1 MSRSTL
7 EVKQIPGHIVL
18 RPARDVDYDAVAEVW
33 HKSASLP
40 DVGPAVMPS
49 EKELRCRI
57 DAELVAGWRVTVAT
71 DDDAVVGF
79 VATRPSDAILCE
91 LFVHPE
97 NTGAGVGRALLKHA
111 MTTMPRGFSLY
122 TRSVNT
128 KARLFYER
136 AGLVRS
142 HEDVHPRTGD
152 PVTFYAW
159 KR

>member
-1 MSRSTL
+1 MSESTQ
-7 EVKQIPGHIVL
+7 EVRQVPGHIEL

-33 HKSASLP
+33 HMSASLP

-49 EKELRCRI
+49 EQELRRRI
-57 DAELVAGWRVTVAT
+57 DAELGAGWRVTLAT
-71 DDDAVVGF
+71 DNDAVVGF
-79 VATRPSDAILCE
+79 VATRPSDAVLCE
-91 LFVHPE
+91 LFVHPGY
-97 NTGAGVGRALLKHA
+97 TGAGVGRALLQHA
-111 MTTMPRGFSLY
+111 MTTMPEGFSLF
-122 TRSVNT
+122 TRSANT
-128 KARLFYER
+128 RARRFYER